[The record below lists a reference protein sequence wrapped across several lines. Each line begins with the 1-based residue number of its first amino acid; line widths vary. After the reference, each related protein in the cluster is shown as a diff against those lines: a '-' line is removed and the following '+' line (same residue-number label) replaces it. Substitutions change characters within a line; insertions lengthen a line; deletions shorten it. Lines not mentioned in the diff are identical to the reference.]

1 MRRRNL
7 APTRFAR
14 GDAPDMCGVTR
25 GSCSR
30 FEDYSRSRAP
40 LTRCRKQARL
50 ARSLGEDARAAS
62 RYPGAGDRRRR
73 SLCARGAARSGGR
86 RGARFL
92 GFHRTEDAMKA
103 PKGMPWSAPVLI
115 RKEGKKL
122 AVELPPQVAADLK
135 AGPGDVLNF
144 TKLPE
149 GDIQI
154 WVVKKSGYASLKDMK

>member
-1 MRRRNL
+1 
-7 APTRFAR
+7 
-14 GDAPDMCGVTR
+14 
-25 GSCSR
+25 
-30 FEDYSRSRAP
+30 
-40 LTRCRKQARL
+40 
-50 ARSLGEDARAAS
+50 
-62 RYPGAGDRRRR
+62 
-73 SLCARGAARSGGR
+73 
-86 RGARFL
+86 
-92 GFHRTEDAMKA
+92 MKA

-149 GDIQI
+149 GEIQI